1 MILYGNEPEGALR
14 WSYAAIAAAFAEGC
28 CPDGHRLTPYA
39 GPDRWRGGLC
49 TPCGVVIEQIPR
61 TGEGTSSIPR
71 TGEGTSFC
79 SGYIINSA
87 TAMRP
92 SALHQL
98 AYMGLEDEP

>member
-39 GPDRWRGGLC
+39 GADHWRGGMC
-49 TPCGVVIEQIPR
+49 ISCNVVIEQIPR
-61 TGEGTSSIPR
+61 TGEGTSP
-71 TGEGTSFC
+71 C

-87 TAMRP
+87 TAIRP

-98 AYMGLEDEP
+98 AYMGLEDQ

>member
-39 GPDRWRGGLC
+39 GADRWRGGVC
-49 TPCGVVIEQIPR
+49 TSCNVVIEQIPR
-61 TGEGTSSIPR
+61 ATVAAAGLPGEGTPA
-71 TGEGTSFC
+71 C
-79 SGYIINSA
+79 AGYIINSA
-87 TAMRP
+87 TAVRP

-98 AYMGLEDEP
+98 AYVGLEEQ